1 MGCIGVMLSLHF
13 YMSSRQRYYF
23 ILILIL
29 GALATISPF
38 SIDMYLPGFPAIA
51 DDLNTTID
59 QVQLSLTAYLIGIA
73 LGQLLYGPLLD
84 RFGRKNPLYIGLAIY
99 VFASVGCAF
108 ADSISALI
116 IMRFVQALGGCV
128 GIVAAQALVRDLFPA
143 NKTAQA
149 FSLIILVISVSP
161 MIAPT
166 VGGYMTSAFGWQ
178 YVFLVLGGITLLIM
192 AAVYFFLPEGKKAD
206 TTMSLKPKAVL
217 GNFYL
222 VIKEPQFLV
231 YTVAGGLATAAPFAY
246 IAGSADVFMNIY
258 KVSEQF
264 YGWIFAFLAFA
275 MIGSTQ
281 LNHILLKKF
290 KSEQIIKV
298 TLMYQSVAGLALVIG
313 TYYQWYTM
321 YGLIAVMFVFLT
333 GQGLIGPNT
342 SALSLAPFDKNA
354 GSASALSGSWRL
366 GIGGIISAIVSVLH
380 NGTAIPMVGMMAM
393 CSVVSLILLFAG
405 NSVVAYRVKRKNRKE
420 TENSVLV

>member
-1 MGCIGVMLSLHF
+1 MR
-13 YMSSRQRYYF
+13 SRQRYYF

-51 DDLNTTID
+51 KDLNTTID

-73 LGQLLYGPLLD
+73 IGQLLYGPLLD

-99 VFASVGCAF
+99 VLASIACAF
-108 ADSISALI
+108 TDSISGLI
-116 IMRFVQALGGCV
+116 LMRFVQALGGCV
-128 GIVAAQALVRDLFPA
+128 GIVAAQALVRDLFPV

-166 VGGYMTSAFGWQ
+166 VGGYMTSAFGWH
-178 YVFLVLGGITLLIM
+178 YVFLVLAGITVMIM
-192 AAVYFFLPEGKKAD
+192 SAVYFFLPEGKKAD
-206 TTMSLKPKAVL
+206 PTMSLKPKAVL
-217 GNFYL
+217 RNFYT
-222 VIKEPQFLV
+222 VIREPQFLV

-298 TLMYQSVAGLALVIG
+298 TLMYQSVTGLLLVIG

-342 SALSLAPFDKNA
+342 SALSLAPFDRNA

-393 CSVVSLILLFAG
+393 CSVVSLILLFGG
-405 NSVVAYRVKRKNRKE
+405 NSVVAYRVRNRKE

>member
-1 MGCIGVMLSLHF
+1 
-13 YMSSRQRYYF
+13 MSSRQRYYF

-51 DDLNTTID
+51 TDLGTTID

-73 LGQLLYGPLLD
+73 IGQLLYGPLLD
-84 RFGRKNPLYIGLAIY
+84 RFGRKNPLYAGLAIY
-99 VFASVGCAF
+99 VLASIGCAF

-116 IMRFVQALGGCV
+116 VMRFVQALGGCV

-178 YVFLVLGGITLLIM
+178 YIFLVLGAITVLIM

-206 TTMSLKPKAVL
+206 ATMSLKPKAVL

-275 MIGSTQ
+275 MIGATQ

-298 TLMYQSVAGLALVIG
+298 TLMYQSVAGLVLVTG
-313 TYYQWYTM
+313 TYCQWYTM
-321 YGLIAVMFVFLT
+321 YGLIALMFVFLT

-342 SALSLAPFDKNA
+342 SALSLAPFNKNA

-393 CSVVSLILLFAG
+393 CSVVSLILLFGG
-405 NSVVAYRVKRKNRKE
+405 NRVVAYRIRNRKE